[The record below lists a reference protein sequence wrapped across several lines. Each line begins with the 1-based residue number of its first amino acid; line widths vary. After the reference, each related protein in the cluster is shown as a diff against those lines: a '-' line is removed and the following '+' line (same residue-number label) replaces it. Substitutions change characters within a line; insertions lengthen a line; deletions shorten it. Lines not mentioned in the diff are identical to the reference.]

1 MVGLGED
8 VTRLRGD
15 CHFSFR
21 GYDSIIVSRSLDSS
35 ERETVNAGGVVM
47 RLLRALRD
55 FFSDLF
61 SGDPVALGIAGF
73 FLLLVLAVGGIW
85 IADRI
90 RRKKEADAKK
100 GKKKKP

>member
-1 MVGLGED
+1 M
-8 VTRLRGD
+8 
-15 CHFSFR
+15 
-21 GYDSIIVSRSLDSS
+21 
-35 ERETVNAGGVVM
+35 NAGGVVM